1 MVCVIVITPLIEENY
16 GQGNNRTNQRKE
28 AKRKRGKT
36 CKKSTNVVVKVG
48 ISQQKI

>member
-1 MVCVIVITPLIEENY
+1 MVCVIVIALLIEENY
-16 GQGNNRTNQRKE
+16 GQGNNKTNRKKE

-36 CKKSTNVVVKVG
+36 CKKSTNVMVKVG